1 MAIIRAAIGGEL
13 KEFTEAASLEDVWR
27 FIDGRMSKSNT
38 EVGIVLMDD
47 SGATI
52 GEIWDSSI
60 YYAHWGTTSKMR
72 AYFDLINFD
81 MD

>member
-13 KEFTEAASLEDVWR
+13 KEFPETVNFEDVWR
-27 FIDGRMSKSNT
+27 FIDNRMSKSDV

-52 GEIWDSSI
+52 GEIWESSI
-60 YYAHWGTTSKMR
+60 YYAHWETPSKMR

>member
-1 MAIIRAAIGGEL
+1 MTIIRAAIGGEL
-13 KEFTEAASLEDVWR
+13 KEFSETANLEDVWR
-27 FIDGRMSKSNT
+27 FIDSRMSESNT

-60 YYAHWGTTSKMR
+60 YMPIGRRRQKCER
-72 AYFDLINFD
+72 ILI
-81 MD
+81 